1 MYYLRQ
7 SKKYIYGSRQNIDLN
22 INIENIKE
30 DAFEAQCIITL
41 PNGVDYVKAFTN
53 QNSLVSFVCYI
64 ALVLEALFHKKI
76 S

>member
-1 MYYLRQ
+1 LDVLRL

-41 PNGVDYVKAFTN
+41 PVGVDYVKAFTN
-53 QNSLVSFVCYI
+53 QNSLVS
-64 ALVLEALFHKKI
+64 LHDLFLTLN
-76 S
+76 